1 MQIWQMRRPSS
12 FCDPNVEFEAI
23 SKSQIR
29 YKRKESSRVP
39 IGPKKCGCRTR
50 FFKTFGDFLR
60 L

>member
-29 YKRKESSRVP
+29 YKREKNHEYFREYYNQ
-39 IGPKKCGCRTR
+39 
-50 FFKTFGDFLR
+50 
-60 L
+60 